1 MRLAP
6 NRRTWGLA
14 LAVAL
19 FASSPAAA
27 QVCFKDPTGDDNGPG
42 SYTYPTDA
50 VYKAGS
56 FDLTQFCLKTR
67 GKKAD
72 LEVSV
77 NSTLEDSW
85 RMGGGFSVQMVFI
98 FIRTDQTEGSGFV
111 RGLPGL
117 NITFAQGDAWDKCVI
132 LSPQPASRVK
142 TEIDAKVPAEM
153 KSAVIVPDRTRGA
166 GRTITGT
173 VDLAALGSGD
183 PATWGYQVCMQ
194 SNEGFPAST
203 DLLTRKVNEYEGQ
216 HRFGGGNDGD
226 CDPHVMDTLA
236 GDGAGDKSE
245 IDAQHQMLAYECN
258 PDGTASKMAELKMVH
273 LKK

>member
-1 MRLAP
+1 MKLAP
-6 NRRTWGLA
+6 IRPAWLLA
-14 LAVAL
+14 LAAVL
-19 FASSPAAA
+19 LASSALAAD
-27 QVCFKDPTGDDNGPG
+27 VCFKDPTGDDNGPG
-42 SYTYPTDA
+42 SYTYPTDG
-50 VYKAGS
+50 VYKTGS
-56 FDLTQFCLKTR
+56 FDLTQFCLKVR

-72 LEVSV
+72 LEVTV
-77 NSTLEDSW
+77 NSTLEDAW

-98 FIRTDQTEGSGFV
+98 FIRTGEKEGAGFTQ
-111 RGLPGL
+111 GLPGL
-117 NITFAQGDAWDKCVI
+117 NISFASADAWDKCVI

-153 KSAVIVPDRTRGA
+153 KAAVIVPDRTKGA
-166 GRTITGT
+166 ARTITGT

-194 SNEGFPAST
+194 SNEGFPTST

-226 CDPHVMDTLA
+226 CDPQVMDVLA
-236 GDGAGDKSE
+236 GDGMGDKSE
-245 IDAQHQMLAYECN
+245 IDAQHKMLAFECN
-258 PDGTASKMAELKMVH
+258 PDGTAKKLAELTMVH